1 MHGIRAAI
9 NFPTLTAM
17 TIWGVFLCFRLWG
30 GIRAGYGWRA
40 AAAVG
45 SSLLNLLLDFHGVA
59 WGNALFFE
67 LFVHLLKFIVI
78 VVQQYFQTA
87 EARPPH
93 DCRVG

>member
-1 MHGIRAAI
+1 MI
-9 NFPTLTAM
+9 NFSTLTAM
-17 TIWGVFLCFRLWG
+17 TICNPH
-30 GIRAGYGWRA
+30 
-40 AAAVG
+40 AVG